1 MQIPACLCSI
11 LTYDSGMIE
20 MTISDRPKLQCMLS
34 KKEEYVSQT
43 VCGGIVDI
51 IYNALFSHTKMANIN
66 RLKKSLAWYRMIHM
80 QLFPNNTNM
89 HTSSHCSD
97 RSRDTSNSLFS
108 QFARRDK
115 SQDHQTN
122 PTFYYPCTIHHED
135 FHCCNLSYFEPGGSR
150 WVWCECPGHEKA
162 VSFIPCG
169 SSFVL
174 FETNYTDT
182 PKHCC
187 FS

>member
-1 MQIPACLCSI
+1 
-11 LTYDSGMIE
+11 MIE
-20 MTISDRPKLQCMLS
+20 MTISDRPKTQCMSS

-66 RLKKSLAWYRMIHM
+66 RLKKSLAWCRM
-80 QLFPNNTNM
+80 FPNNINM
-89 HTSSHCSD
+89 HTSSNCPDHC
-97 RSRDTSNSLFS
+97 RDTWIVPSSHNSIDVTILKATKPIQPS
-108 QFARRDK
+108 TTLTQSIMK
-115 SQDHQTN
+115 SFTV
-122 PTFYYPCTIHHED
+122 TTCGL
-135 FHCCNLSYFEPGGSR
+135 C
-150 WVWCECPGHEKA
+150 WVWRACPGQEKA

-174 FETNYTDT
+174 FETNYTDAQ
-182 PKHCC
+182 KHRC